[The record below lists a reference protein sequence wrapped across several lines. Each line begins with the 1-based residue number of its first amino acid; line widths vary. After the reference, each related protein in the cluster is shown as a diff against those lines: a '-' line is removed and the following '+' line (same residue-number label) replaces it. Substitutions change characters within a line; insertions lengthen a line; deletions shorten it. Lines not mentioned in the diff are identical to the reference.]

1 MKIKTLCFINT
12 SIKIEMAYNKF
23 SPHFKN
29 SDLLPKKFSFSKK
42 KNKINRN
49 QGLFK
54 YSDLLP
60 KKYSFS
66 KKIKKNKQ
74 KSRTEIKKQNAC
86 SIKHGLLTLSH

>member
-23 SPHFKN
+23 THILKTQTCYQKN
-29 SDLLPKKFSFSKK
+29 FPFQKKI
-42 KNKINRN
+42 NKINRN

-66 KKIKKNKQ
+66 KKNKKKIN
-74 KSRTEIKKQNAC
+74 RNR
-86 SIKHGLLTLSH
+86 GLK

>member
-12 SIKIEMAYNKF
+12 SIKIELAYNKF
-23 SPHFKN
+23 TPHFKN
-29 SDLLPKKFSFSKK
+29 SDLLPKKNFLFKK
-42 KNKINRN
+42 IKKINRN

-66 KKIKKNKQ
+66 KK
-74 KSRTEIKKQNAC
+74 
-86 SIKHGLLTLSH
+86 L

>member
-23 SPHFKN
+23 THILKTQTCYQKN
-29 SDLLPKKFSFSKK
+29 FPFQKKI
-42 KNKINRN
+42 NKINRN

>member
-12 SIKIEMAYNKF
+12 SIKIELAYNKF
-23 SPHFKN
+23 TPHFKN
-29 SDLLPKKFSFSKK
+29 SDLLPKKNFLFQK

-66 KKIKKNKQ
+66 KK
-74 KSRTEIKKQNAC
+74 
-86 SIKHGLLTLSH
+86 L

>member
-23 SPHFKN
+23 TPHFKN
-29 SDLLPKKFSFSKK
+29 
-42 KNKINRN
+42 
-49 QGLFK
+49 
-54 YSDLLP
+54 SDLLP

>member
-23 SPHFKN
+23 TPHFKN

-42 KNKINRN
+42 K
-49 QGLFK
+49 
-54 YSDLLP
+54 
-60 KKYSFS
+60 KKTEIKDFLNTQTCYQKNIPFQ

>member
-23 SPHFKN
+23 TPHFKN
-29 SDLLPKKFSFSKK
+29 SDLLPKKNFLFKK
-42 KNKINRN
+42 KKKINRN

-66 KKIKKNKQ
+66 KK
-74 KSRTEIKKQNAC
+74 
-86 SIKHGLLTLSH
+86 L

>member
-23 SPHFKN
+23 IHILKTQTCYQKIF
-29 SDLLPKKFSFSKK
+29 LFK

-66 KKIKKNKQ
+66 KK
-74 KSRTEIKKQNAC
+74 KSKKQNRNR
-86 SIKHGLLTLSH
+86 GLK

>member
-23 SPHFKN
+23 THILKTQTCYQ
-29 SDLLPKKFSFSKK
+29 KKISFSKK
-42 KNKINRN
+42 NKKINRN
-49 QGLFK
+49 QGHFK

-66 KKIKKNKQ
+66 KK
-74 KSRTEIKKQNAC
+74 
-86 SIKHGLLTLSH
+86 L

>member
-12 SIKIEMAYNKF
+12 SIKIELAYNKF
-23 SPHFKN
+23 TPHFKN
-29 SDLLPKKFSFSKK
+29 SDLLPKKNFLFKK
-42 KNKINRN
+42 KIKINRN

-66 KKIKKNKQ
+66 KK
-74 KSRTEIKKQNAC
+74 
-86 SIKHGLLTLSH
+86 L

>member
-12 SIKIEMAYNKF
+12 SIKIELAYNKF
-23 SPHFKN
+23 TPHFKN
-29 SDLLPKKFSFSKK
+29 SDLLPKKFSKK
-42 KNKINRN
+42 KKINRN

-66 KKIKKNKQ
+66 KK
-74 KSRTEIKKQNAC
+74 
-86 SIKHGLLTLSH
+86 L

>member
-12 SIKIEMAYNKF
+12 SIKIELAYNKF
-23 SPHFKN
+23 FPHFKN
-29 SDLLPKKFSFSKK
+29 SDLLPKKNFLFKK
-42 KNKINRN
+42 IKKINRN

-66 KKIKKNKQ
+66 KK
-74 KSRTEIKKQNAC
+74 
-86 SIKHGLLTLSH
+86 L

>member
-23 SPHFKN
+23 TPHFKN
-29 SDLLPKKFSFSKK
+29 SDLLPKKNFLFKNKK
-42 KNKINRN
+42 KINRN

-66 KKIKKNKQ
+66 KK
-74 KSRTEIKKQNAC
+74 
-86 SIKHGLLTLSH
+86 L